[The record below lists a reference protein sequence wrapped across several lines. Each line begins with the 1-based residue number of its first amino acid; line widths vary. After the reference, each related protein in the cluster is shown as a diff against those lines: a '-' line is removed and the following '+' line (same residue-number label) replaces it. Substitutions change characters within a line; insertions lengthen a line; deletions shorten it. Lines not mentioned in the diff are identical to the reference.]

1 MLGAQ
6 CDSKIYFALS
16 PACGRQVVN
25 FNHIGMR
32 HLKKGK
38 KFHRKTD
45 QRKALLKGL
54 VANLVIRGKIT
65 TTLSKAKETKKKI
78 ERLIT
83 IAKKQDL
90 TSLKR
95 IKAALP
101 DKASKKLYY
110 EIASLYSKRQ
120 GGYTRIVKTSLRRK
134 RDSSDLV
141 ILELIK

>member
-1 MLGAQ
+1 
-6 CDSKIYFALS
+6 
-16 PACGRQVVN
+16 
-25 FNHIGMR
+25 MR

-54 VANLVIRGKIT
+54 AANLVIRGKIIT
-65 TTLSKAKETKKKI
+65 TSSKAKETKKKI

-90 TSLKR
+90 ASLKR

-110 EIASLYSKRQ
+110 EIAPLYSKRQ
-120 GGYTRIVKTSLRRK
+120 GGYTRIVKTSLRKK
-134 RDSSDLV
+134 RDASDLV
-141 ILELIK
+141 ILELIKQEPAKL

>member
-1 MLGAQ
+1 
-6 CDSKIYFALS
+6 
-16 PACGRQVVN
+16 
-25 FNHIGMR
+25 MR

-54 VANLVIRGKIT
+54 TANLIMRGKIT
-65 TTLSKAKETKKKI
+65 TTLSKAKEAKKKT

-90 TSLKR
+90 ASLKR
-95 IKAALP
+95 VKAALP

-110 EIASLYSKRQ
+110 EIAPLYSARQ
-120 GGYTRIVKTSLRRK
+120 GGYTRIIKTSLRKK
-134 RDSSDLV
+134 RDASDLV